1 MEFLLF
7 PVGGLILGSVIF
19 LASSS
24 TARRFSFYIYWL
36 VGVICFVMSILIYLT
51 ALPEDRISGL
61 VSSYSIF
68 GLLGYIGIIVAML
81 LAQTHERAA
90 LYGRVI
96 EERQHRAAS
105 EITQL
110 AASNIALLELLNF
123 ALDKIIGM
131 LGLSGGTI
139 HVFHRA
145 KENLVLG
152 SYMGLTARLARRL
165 EKIEFGDT
173 AIGRTAKNKRLLIIR
188 DLRLSHDYEFF
199 GGKQEGFS
207 YMALIPIVSEGE
219 NWGVISLFGKGQ
231 YQPGSLQVDLLE
243 QFGEQL
249 GAALVLGRQVRNM
262 QTARESLAFLMKTL
276 GQELSDI
283 SAAKA
288 GLGSA
293 RGVAGAVTR
302 FFGGDKFDIC
312 ARDGDSWRL
321 LLSSEIADEGKS
333 LRPFYDFSAG
343 PFAGTIETA
352 QQPPF
357 AEFALD
363 RAYIY
368 TSLNVGRE
376 WIFVRLEGKRRAN
389 IDLELLTDSFR
400 IIYGLYRKFTDISR
414 QARIDLK
421 RSLEAERRPG
431 PEISAGIAGDLDR
444 LMAQYSDFKQ
454 RPEMH
459 ELFIWLESI
468 QKAAR
473 DNSRG
478 PATKPIHVRPLA
490 ESKAAID
497 DIISDVIRRA
507 SGGNKANIKIDYD
520 RNNQLPAPDIPKDD
534 LQRSLLEF
542 ITAAIFNSD
551 SNGSLKLTAKGENK
565 SIVFELQGAS
575 LAETPRSG
583 DRPKWLQQ
591 INGRLESRKIETDKG
606 QQVDS
611 WRLYIP
617 LRGGYESVA
626 ESDRPPR
633 VLAIDTQ
640 DIIRDLLSSMLANLG
655 FEAIVVGS
663 AAEAAELFRAGLE
676 QGNPYSLVIAD
687 YSLEKSHEPR
697 LARDLKALDPDTRFI
712 LLTSWG
718 MTIDPDDALRLGVDY
733 ILNKPFRLEQL
744 SEAIQAVSTAAR

>member
-1 MEFLLF
+1 M
-7 PVGGLILGSVIF
+7 
-19 LASSS
+19 ASSS
-24 TARRFSFYIYWL
+24 QARRFSFYIFWL
-36 VGVICFVMSILIYLT
+36 VGVICFVVSILTYLT
-51 ALPEDRISGL
+51 ASPQDRISGI
-61 VSSYSIF
+61 VSSYSIV
-68 GLLGYIGIIVAML
+68 GLLGYVGIIVAML
-81 LAQTHERAA
+81 LAHTHEKAA
-90 LYGRVI
+90 LYSRVI

-131 LGLSGGTI
+131 LGLSGGAI

-145 KENLVLG
+145 RENLVLG

-262 QTARESLAFLMKTL
+262 QTARENLAFLMKTL

-293 RGVAGAVTR
+293 RGIAGAVTR

-312 ARDGDSWRL
+312 ARDGDNWRL
-321 LLSSEIADEGKS
+321 LLSSETADEGKS
-333 LRPFYDFSAG
+333 LRPFYNFSSG
-343 PFAGTIETA
+343 PFAGTIETT

-376 WIFVRLEGKRRAN
+376 WIFIRLEGKRRAN

-400 IIYGLYRKFTDISR
+400 IIYGLYNKMTEISR
-414 QARIDLK
+414 QAKSDFK
-421 RSLEAERRPG
+421 RFSEAERRVR
-431 PEISAGIAGDLDR
+431 PETLAGIAGDLDR
-444 LMAQYSDFKQ
+444 LTAQYSNFKQ
-454 RPEMH
+454 RPEMR

-473 DNSRG
+473 DSSRG
-478 PATKPIHVRPLA
+478 LAAKPVSPRPVA
-490 ESKAAID
+490 DSKASID
-497 DIISDVIRRA
+497 DVINDVIRMV
-507 SGGNKANIKIDYD
+507 SGGNKSNIKIDYD
-520 RNNQLPAPDIPKDD
+520 KGNQLPAPDIPKDE

-542 ITAAIFNSD
+542 ITAAIFNTD
-551 SNGSLKLTAKGENK
+551 SNGSIKLTAKGENR
-565 SIVFELQGAS
+565 SIVFELQGTS
-575 LAETPRSG
+575 LAETPRTG
-583 DRPKWLQQ
+583 ERPSWLRQ
-591 INGRLESRKIETDKG
+591 INGRLESRKIETDLG

-611 WRLYIP
+611 WRLYVP
-617 LRGGYESVA
+617 LQRGYENA
-626 ESDRPPR
+626 DQPERPPR

-640 DIIRDLLSSMLANLG
+640 DIIRDLLSSMLSNLG
-655 FEAIVVGS
+655 YEASVVGS
-663 AAEAAELFRAGLE
+663 VAEAAELFKAGLA
-676 QGNPYSLVIAD
+676 QGDPFSLVIAD
-687 YSLEKSHEPR
+687 YSLEKDHEPR
-697 LARDLKALDPDTRFI
+697 LARDLKSLYPDTRFI
-712 LLTSWG
+712 FLTSWG
-718 MTIDPDDALRLGVDY
+718 MTIDSGDASRLGVDY

-744 SEAIQAVSTAAR
+744 SEAIQAVQASVQ